1 MSKWVRVLMVGMT
14 VISIGIAI
22 YESITAF
29 LGVEVGPQ
37 DYRDAWLTSA
47 LLVAI
52 NWEMFVPKSFFKNK
66 KS

>member
-37 DYRDAWLTSA
+37 DYRDWWLLSA
-47 LLVAI
+47 VLVAI
-52 NWEMFVPKSFFKNK
+52 NWEGFVPKSFFKNK

>member
-1 MSKWVRVLMVGMT
+1 MSKWVRVLMVGMM
-14 VISIGIAI
+14 VITIGIAI
-22 YESITAF
+22 YASITAF

-47 LLVAI
+47 VLVCF
-52 NWEMFVPKSFFKNK
+52 NWEILVPKSFFK

>member
-1 MSKWVRVLMVGMT
+1 MSKWVRVLMVGMM

-22 YESITAF
+22 YDSITAF

-37 DYRDAWLTSA
+37 DYRYSWLLSA
-47 LLVAI
+47 VLVAI

>member
-1 MSKWVRVLMVGMT
+1 MSKWVRVLIVGIT

-37 DYRDAWLTSA
+37 DYRDWWLLSA
-47 LLVAI
+47 VLVAI
-52 NWEMFVPKSFFKNK
+52 NWEGFVPKSFFKNK

>member
-37 DYRDAWLTSA
+37 DYREWWLLSA
-47 LLVAI
+47 VLVAL
-52 NWEMFVPKSFFKNK
+52 NWENFVPKSFFKNK

>member
-1 MSKWVRVLMVGMT
+1 MSKWVKVLMVGMM
-14 VISIGIAI
+14 VITIGIAI
-22 YESITAF
+22 YASITAF

-47 LLVAI
+47 VLFAL
-52 NWEMFVPKSFFKNK
+52 NWENFVPKSFFKNK